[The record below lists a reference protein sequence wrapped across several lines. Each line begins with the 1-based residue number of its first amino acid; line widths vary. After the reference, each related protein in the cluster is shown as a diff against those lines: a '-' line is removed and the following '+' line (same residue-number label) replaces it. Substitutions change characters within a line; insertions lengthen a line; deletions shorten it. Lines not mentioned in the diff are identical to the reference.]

1 MKHARSLPALSP
13 VSTLAAGL
21 AASVVLAS
29 ASLAAPALLIF
40 GGKDSITPPRM
51 GEYLHRH
58 LPHSELHIIEK
69 AAHAPFLTHAAQFAA
84 WLADFFNRC

>member
-1 MKHARSLPALSP
+1 
-13 VSTLAAGL
+13 
-21 AASVVLAS
+21 
-29 ASLAAPALLIF
+29 
-40 GGKDSITPPRM
+40 M